1 MSLAK
6 HVLLMVAVLVG
17 LSGLFARAADEPA
30 KTSAAGKTE
39 AKGPSA
45 DEIAKL
51 VEQLDAE
58 RFSERQA
65 ASEKLA
71 EIGKPAI
78 APLAKAAVGDSLEVT
93 TRAIALLGK
102 FLDSSDQATK
112 DAAKTALEGLAKSDK
127 SAVARRAQEYVK
139 QPAKEQ
145 PAGQGGIVV
154 GQFQIQAGGIIGGN
168 KRRTMKNVNGV
179 KEIEA
184 EEDGKKVKIIDD
196 PQKGIKV
203 EHTYKKDGKEVTD
216 KYEAKDAKEL
226 EKKSPE
232 GYKLYK
238 QYSEEQAGGIG
249 GNIQIQVQQGGIQ
262 LIPGQPAPVPNIQ
275 PAARGNRVEIAK
287 RLMQNLGKQI
297 ELLTKDLKEAPK
309 ESKESLKKQIDELK
323 KQLDD
328 LNKKLDEK

>member
-1 MSLAK
+1 
-6 HVLLMVAVLVG
+6 
-17 LSGLFARAADEPA
+17 
-30 KTSAAGKTE
+30 
-39 AKGPSA
+39 
-45 DEIAKL
+45 

-127 SAVARRAQEYVK
+127 PAAARRAQEYVK

-145 PAGQGGIVV
+145 PAAQAGIAM
-154 GQFQIQAGGIIGGN
+154 GQIQIQVGGIIGG
-168 KRRTMKNVNGV
+168 KKSRSMKNINGV

-184 EEDGKKVKIIDD
+184 EEDGKKVKIVDD
-196 PQKGIKV
+196 PKNGIKV

-226 EKKSPE
+226 EKKHPE

-238 QYSEEQAGGIG
+238 QYSEEQAGGFG
-249 GNIQIQVQQGGIQ
+249 GNIQIQVQPGGIQ
-262 LIPGQPAPVPNIQ
+262 VVPGQAVPVPGIQ
-275 PAARGNRVEIAK
+275 PLPRGKPVDVAK

-309 ESKESLKKQIDELK
+309 ESKEALKKQIDELQ
-323 KQLDD
+323 KQLAD
-328 LNKKLDEK
+328 LEKKLDEK